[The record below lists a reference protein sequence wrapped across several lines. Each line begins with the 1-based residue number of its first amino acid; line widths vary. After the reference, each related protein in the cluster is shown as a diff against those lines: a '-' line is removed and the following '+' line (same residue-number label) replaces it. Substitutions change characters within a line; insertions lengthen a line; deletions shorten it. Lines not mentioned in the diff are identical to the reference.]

1 MSARA
6 TRRSMREAILGR
18 IRNALD
24 REPDAVSIAAS
35 AKALLAEPE
44 KGRPLLEEGDLGAL
58 FAARLAS
65 VKIGA
70 SADEITNL
78 ADAPA
83 AVRRYLDAQGLPPD
97 IALQPDP
104 ALAQL
109 DWRSFNLRPTIG
121 ADAIVAVGRA
131 LWGIAET
138 GTLVFHSGPASP
150 TLFSFLPLHHIV
162 VIERSRI
169 LASLST
175 AQRGSYRDDAS
186 DAAVRRVG
194 RLRCEGV
201 RGAMQRGRWV
211 EGEKASPPPKNDE
224 PAFAGPIFGMVK
236 GLVKALLGNGSER
249 HRIPLFKA
257 LF

>member
-1 MSARA
+1 MSAARA

-24 REPDAVSIAAS
+24 REPDAISIAAS

-83 AVRRYLDAQGLPPD
+83 AARRYLDAQGLPPD

-109 DWRSFNLRPTIG
+109 DWRSFKLRPTIE

-169 LASLST
+169 LAYLEDYALRVQNEELPRNVNFIT
-175 AQRGSYRDDAS
+175 GAS
-186 DAAVRRVG
+186 GTTDI
-194 RLRCEGV
+194 EGALV
-201 RGAMQRGRWV
+201 KGAHGPRFLHV
-211 EGEKASPPPKNDE
+211 II
-224 PAFAGPIFGMVK
+224 AGPRQ
-236 GLVKALLGNGSER
+236 A
-249 HRIPLFKA
+249 
-257 LF
+257 